1 MDLKTY
7 EFLIIS
13 VLCFLDLVI
22 LESASHV
29 LMAGQITHRLLR
41 SVAGKLVPSMQV
53 IVVGSI
59 VIRELVGVHRV
70 PGPCGVDSLHAVVRP
85 SRSLVPAGILH
96 EFVAVAMVEIILFF
110 EQSVIMLIILL
121 QGLLLVE
128 IRLY

>member
-41 SVAGKLVPSMQV
+41 SVAGKLV
-53 IVVGSI
+53 
-59 VIRELVGVHRV
+59 LKK
-70 PGPCGVDSLHAVVRP
+70 
-85 SRSLVPAGILH
+85 
-96 EFVAVAMVEIILFF
+96 
-110 EQSVIMLIILL
+110 
-121 QGLLLVE
+121 
-128 IRLY
+128 